1 MLAFVGN
8 GTKSGVPE
16 GGTVDLGGEM
26 EAALNGDDSL
36 SSSEEDNGAPVSR
49 SIFHVHEGD
58 SSCSLGS
65 RIEMHVLHST
75 TRVVKL
81 VSSCKKGGYELQ
93 DS

>member
-16 GGTVDLGGEM
+16 GRTVDLGGEM

-36 SSSEEDNGAPVSR
+36 SSSEEDNSAPVSR

-58 SSCSLGS
+58 SSCSLRS

-81 VSSCKKGGYELQ
+81 VSWCKKGGYEL
-93 DS
+93 